1 MHCIFFIF
9 WGLFLLLYILFLC
22 MDGSGVWTSWS
33 VSLCPSF
40 RLISRLH
47 SEVCILT
54 HFAFAAW
61 FVTCEELKTLKRRKF
76 SSSHLGCWDCS
87 FVCWEEM
94 GCEVRCRSPVR
105 AQGPWRGFILL
116 ISTCWSLSQ
125 LVWAAT
131 VLCWFDSRDV
141 RAPATVRPLL
151 AQTSLKSC
159 ETGPCEK
166 KIMTQTKIN
175 PQWGWTRDWKWCLKA
190 KIPHYF

>member
-9 WGLFLLLYILFLC
+9 WGLFLLLYILLLC

-40 RLISRLH
+40 WLISRLH

-61 FVTCEELKTLKRRKF
+61 FVTCEELKMLKRRKF

-94 GCEVRCRSPVR
+94 GCEVCCRSPVR

-116 ISTCWSLSQ
+116 ISTCWSLGQ

-151 AQTSLKSC
+151 AQTLCSELWDRTMWEENRDSDQDKSSVRINQRLKVVLES
-159 ETGPCEK
+159 
-166 KIMTQTKIN
+166 
-175 PQWGWTRDWKWCLKA
+175 
-190 KIPHYF
+190 